1 MFGPRQPKNKL
12 TNERKKKLNK
22 EKQSYKG
29 PFIMLNPPKPKYKQ
43 TSKSTEHYNWEAIR
57 KQLQNNR
64 LAQQN
69 PVTNNKST
77 NQHKSRTHVYTR
89 NNTRVQ
95 AVKYQK
101 AMDAISNILNCGE
114 LEMLRQYIID
124 RRLNLLCKK
133 RATNIMF

>member
-12 TNERKKKLNK
+12 TNERKKQLNK

-29 PFIMLNPPKPKYKQ
+29 PFRMLNPPKPKYKQ
-43 TSKSTEHYNWEAIR
+43 TRKSTEHYNWEAIR

-69 PVTNNKST
+69 PVTNNKINKT
-77 NQHKSRTHVYTR
+77 NQYKSRITTR
-89 NNTRVQ
+89 NNTRAQ
-95 AVKYQK
+95 ADKYQK

-124 RRLNLLCKK
+124 RRLNLRCKK
-133 RATNIMF
+133 RATNIKF